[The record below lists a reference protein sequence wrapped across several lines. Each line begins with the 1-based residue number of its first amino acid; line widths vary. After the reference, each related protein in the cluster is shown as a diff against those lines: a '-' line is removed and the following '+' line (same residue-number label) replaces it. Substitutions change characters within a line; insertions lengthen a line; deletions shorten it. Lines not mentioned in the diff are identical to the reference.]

1 MTKDKA
7 TIIGNYGV
15 EVGELVDPF
24 KIILKEVKP
33 ASSVTPVKP
42 EVKPMTPITPVN
54 PEIKPLTSFV
64 PIKPE
69 VKPVIEKKPVGYQLK
84 NYSFDYTKDT
94 SNSREML
101 NQEHPV
107 RQNLSWFDPLIGV
120 S

>member
-24 KIILKEVKP
+24 KIILEEVKP
-33 ASSVTPVKP
+33 AFSVAPVKP

-69 VKPVIEKKPVGYQLK
+69 VKPVTPNTPVAHKEKKF
-84 NYSFDYTKDT
+84 NFTYT
-94 SNSREML
+94 
-101 NQEHPV
+101 
-107 RQNLSWFDPLIGV
+107 
-120 S
+120 